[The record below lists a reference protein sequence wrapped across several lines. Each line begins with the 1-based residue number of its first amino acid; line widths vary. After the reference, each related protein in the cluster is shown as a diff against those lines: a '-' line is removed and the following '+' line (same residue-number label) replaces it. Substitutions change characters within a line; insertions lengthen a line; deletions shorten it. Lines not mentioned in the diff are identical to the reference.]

1 MTKEYRRGER
11 GRAQASQAG
20 RILLLLASMARWNC
34 TGEAAICD
42 SMKIEHTSG
51 LPTFVSVSPIRGSS
65 KCHMGPAIAHAAAVL
80 SVYSIVIGDLSAI
93 SASKRKIKL
102 SLDGGS

>member
-1 MTKEYRRGER
+1 
-11 GRAQASQAG
+11 
-20 RILLLLASMARWNC
+20 
-34 TGEAAICD
+34 
-42 SMKIEHTSG
+42 MKIEHTSG
-51 LPTFVSVSPIRGSS
+51 LRTFVSVSPIRGSS

>member
-1 MTKEYRRGER
+1 
-11 GRAQASQAG
+11 
-20 RILLLLASMARWNC
+20 MARWNC

-42 SMKIEHTSG
+42 SIKIEHTSG

-80 SVYSIVIGDLSAI
+80 SVYSIVIGLPKKTGKEKELFFSA
-93 SASKRKIKL
+93 K
-102 SLDGGS
+102 G

>member
-1 MTKEYRRGER
+1 
-11 GRAQASQAG
+11 
-20 RILLLLASMARWNC
+20 MARWNC

-65 KCHMGPAIAHAAAVL
+65 KCHMGLAIAHAAAVL
-80 SVYSIVIGDLSAI
+80 SVYSIVIGKSFGGFTN
-93 SASKRKIKL
+93 
-102 SLDGGS
+102 GGSRGELHRAKSLRTD